1 MSSKITVATLAVL
14 LTAITAN
21 GAAFARNNK
30 DLNAASARHSGEVI
44 NNLRTIPSN
53 TFGSTDDRAAAFSG
67 RPSED
72 IVYNSQ
78 VVGRDPDQDIRVQI
92 LRDR

>member
-30 DLNAASARHSGEVI
+30 DLNAAFAQHSSEVI

-67 RPSED
+67 PED

-78 VVGRDPDQDIRVQI
+78 VVGRDPDQNIRVQI

>member
-1 MSSKITVATLAVL
+1 MSSKITIAALAVL
-14 LTAITAN
+14 LIAVTAN

-30 DLNAASARHSGEVI
+30 DPNSASAQRSSE
-44 NNLRTIPSN
+44 
-53 TFGSTDDRAAAFSG
+53 AFSG
-67 RPSED
+67 GLPGD

-78 VVGRDPDQDIRVQI
+78 VVGRDPDQNIRVQI